1 MLLRFIPAC
10 AGNSRSLPVSGAAV
24 PVHPRL
30 RGELISLSDA
40 DLDFVGSSPLAR
52 GTQNS
57 NLYSTTLIRFI
68 PACAG
73 NSLDTKKI
81 EKGMPVHPRLRGELS
96 LGIAANVL
104 TNGSSPLARGTLMVA
119 KAIKAIRR
127 FIPACAGNSLSR
139 LRSPFLVSV
148 HPRLRGEL

>member
-73 NSLDTKKI
+73 NSPFGSLIPRDLT
-81 EKGMPVHPRLRGELS
+81 VHPRLRGELFS
-96 LGIAANVL
+96 CQRRSDGSD
-104 TNGSSPLARGTLMVA
+104 GSSPLARGTPDS
-119 KAIKAIRR
+119 KFTNSTFCR
-127 FIPACAGNSLSR
+127 FIPACAGNSR
-139 LRSPFLVSV
+139 VS
-148 HPRLRGEL
+148 GAA